1 MVMFTEFDTSNIF
14 CRHRM
19 TWMEPFLRCRI
30 RNQNLHRRQRFRW
43 KTVRANIQW
52 WECKCYCHSLSF
64 VAVFYCASIKLIKFL
79 TCNRISHIGKNT
91 GSGHYVAHIKR
102 DGKWFIFN
110 DEKVALSEN
119 PPLQH
124 AYLYLFQR
132 TDTVGS
138 PNPEYH

>member
-1 MVMFTEFDTSNIF
+1 LLLE
-14 CRHRM
+14 
-19 TWMEPFLRCRI
+19 L
-30 RNQNLHRRQRFRW
+30 
-43 KTVRANIQW
+43 
-52 WECKCYCHSLSF
+52 
-64 VAVFYCASIKLIKFL
+64 
-79 TCNRISHIGKNT
+79 RISHIGKNT

-102 DGKWFIFN
+102 DGKWVIYN

-138 PNPEYH
+138 PHPDYN